1 MGGAWVHDQ
10 RAQVVIGTTAA
21 AVAAGVALMAAPDG
35 RDRYPPQMA
44 AFDGRP
50 FFCSDPA
57 YAVSISH
64 SGIVAAEN
72 SVPSEISTATI
83 RPSPPMRMAST

>member
-1 MGGAWVHDQ
+1 MGGAWVDDQ
-10 RAQVVIGTTAA
+10 RAQVVIGAT
-21 AVAAGVALMAAPDG
+21 GSCYRGCPDGPHQMVALDG
-35 RDRYPPQMA
+35 RQ
-44 AFDGRP
+44 
-50 FFCSDPA
+50 FFCSDQA
-57 YAVSISH
+57 YAVSSSH